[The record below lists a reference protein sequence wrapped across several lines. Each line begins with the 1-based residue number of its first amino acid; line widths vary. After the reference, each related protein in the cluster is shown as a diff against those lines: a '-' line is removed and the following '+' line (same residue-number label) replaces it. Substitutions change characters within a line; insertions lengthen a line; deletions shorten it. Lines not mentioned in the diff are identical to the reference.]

1 MPVVA
6 TFVHMR
12 PAFRYS
18 KLRFVLI
25 FKEGGAAAGGGRIGE
40 GCGSETPSADR
51 HGFNQN
57 GRPPQA
63 SV

>member
-1 MPVVA
+1 
-6 TFVHMR
+6 MR

-18 KLRFVLI
+18 ELRFVSV
-25 FKEGGAAAGGGRIGE
+25 FQEGGAAAGGGSIGE